1 MEPFEISVEGFSGP
15 LDLLC
20 SLVESRQMEAA
31 NIQVAQLVRIYG
43 AYLAKTRRAPIEAIA
58 EFFYMVAGLLLQKTR
73 ALLPSALPSE
83 PEAEAAQ
90 EDYPD
95 FTEDELRETLKRYR
109 PYRAAYLWLYEKL
122 EHESR
127 SFRRLPPDEKDTD
140 EKTEG
145 EGEPEG
151 EAQTEKKREVDVQD
165 AQNLEYNVGDLYLLA
180 RTWWEAYRRY
190 KRDKGN
196 RRREME
202 AEEAADWD
210 GFGEP
215 VPDEEQIQ
223 TRITELE
230 VQLTDEGGALSLNS
244 LCRAEQSSIR
254 GIKGLV
260 VTLLALLEMC
270 RMGKI
275 IIEQEAL
282 FTDVKVLTK
291 PAGST
296 AA

>member
-1 MEPFEISVEGFSGP
+1 
-15 LDLLC
+15 
-20 SLVESRQMEAA
+20 MEAA
-31 NIQVAQLVRIYG
+31 NIQVTQLVRIYG
-43 AYLAKTRRAPIEAIA
+43 AYLAKTRHAPVEAIA

-73 ALLPSALPSE
+73 ALLPGAVESE
-83 PEAEAAQ
+83 PEAE
-90 EDYPD
+90 EDFDY
-95 FTEDELRETLKRYR
+95 TEDELRGTLERYR
-109 PYRAAYLWLYEKL
+109 PYRAAYLWLYERL
-122 EHESR
+122 ERESR
-127 SFRRLPPDEKDTD
+127 SFRRLPPDEN
-140 EKTEG
+140 ERTEG
-145 EGEPEG
+145 DEGK
-151 EAQTEKKREVDVQD
+151 AQD
-165 AQNLEYNVGDLYLLA
+165 AQNLEYNVGDLYFLA
-180 RTWWEAYRRY
+180 RTWWDAYERY
-190 KRDKGN
+190 KHNKGN

-202 AEEAADWD
+202 AEESADWD

-230 VQLTDEGGALSLNS
+230 VQLADEGGALSLNA

-254 GIKGLV
+254 GIQGLV

-275 IIEQEAL
+275 VIEQEAL
-282 FTDVKVLTK
+282 FTDVKVLAK